1 MPEDTTAKS
10 LSGVEEPAK
19 SMDGTAN
26 GASAGDGI
34 ADSGAGGPGERC
46 PLDDDKVVPIG
57 PHLGEQAQKGASVR
71 PSRLVDEIVCGG
83 LDLRGLRI
91 TKVYARQEGEY
102 AIYKAGGDV
111 MIQYADSAR
120 CAAEQRKK
128 ILKLGTAKADLNAL
142 LAGMRERKREIYD
155 TRMATALQQ
164 CLDDPADGSA
174 REIMSKAYA
183 DALIQRSADGR
194 IQYLIGAAVTA
205 SLGFA
210 VMTVAQDH
218 LMPFQAAAD
227 NLWLAG
233 RAGVLGALLSI
244 GIGIRNRTV
253 AIDLYPMSNVAEGAL
268 RLAIGCICAG
278 FLLMGLTSGIFPE
291 VRAGDTRLVGEGMSW
306 QAVIVVGFVAGFLE
320 RLVPDLLEKTGPQPP
335 MTVQQTNTPAANDG
349 RAVTKAS

>member
-1 MPEDTTAKS
+1 MPEESPAKS
-10 LSGVEEPAK
+10 PSGVEDPAK
-19 SMDGTAN
+19 SVNGTVG
-26 GASAGDGI
+26 GASAGDPI
-34 ADSGAGGPGERC
+34 ADSGGGASGQRR

-71 PSRLVDEIVCGG
+71 PSRLVDQIECGG

-111 MIQYADSAR
+111 MIQYADAAR

-205 SLGFA
+205 SFGFA

-253 AIDLYPMSNVAEGAL
+253 AIDLYPTSNIAEGAL
-268 RLAIGCICAG
+268 RLVIGCICAG

-291 VRAGDTRLVGEGMSW
+291 VRAGDTRLVGQGMSW

-335 MTVQQTNTPAANDG
+335 MTVQQTNSPAPNDG
-349 RAVTKAS
+349 RAAANAS